1 MISNYFS
8 PPTISLPNKEH
19 IRLVEVLID
28 LTTLETSNFK
38 KLDDLWEL
46 WGLITGEIITTTKTL
61 ILKIKPQKASSVF
74 ETQKENSKDLL

>member
-1 MISNYFS
+1 M
-8 PPTISLPNKEH
+8 
-19 IRLVEVLID
+19 ID

-38 KLDDLWEL
+38 KLDDL